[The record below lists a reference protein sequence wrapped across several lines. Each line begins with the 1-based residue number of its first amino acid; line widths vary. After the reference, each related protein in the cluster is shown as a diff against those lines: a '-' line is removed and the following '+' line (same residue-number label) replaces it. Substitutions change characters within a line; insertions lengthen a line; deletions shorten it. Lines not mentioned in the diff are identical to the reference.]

1 MSLASASPRRASL
14 DSDVIH
20 ITTSP
25 LPSSPRP
32 HTARSRHRYQA
43 LQPPATT
50 AGALPPARSSSPR
63 HHAHVSSAAPNN
75 TINNNDASPPRN
87 INNSFS
93 SPPSRRRRHSPS
105 SQHRPLRSAAADA
118 VTGNSRLRAQPAAA
132 TSSYD
137 QHFIDEFLRN
147 EFYST
152 TSPYAS
158 FTNPPAP
165 SDDDIYQDNSY
176 TDPRS
181 RITTTT
187 TTITTQDSDCMGRAS
202 DATADVPD
210 SPSQQLQAGPSAN
223 TTQNTDF
230 SLNDESQ
237 YSPLFPDLLDD
248 QDIPETAATSFSET
262 MPAATTTLRRG
273 HSDILRT
280 PKRQRGN
287 PPTERLVPPKQ
298 ERLKPLGPE
307 EDLFGDVPPAPTA
320 VAEDD
325 ALDEENLT
333 TIDLMEATGVLP
345 ELKEPIVD
353 NRIKIAAFQCAIC
366 MDDVAGLTVTY
377 CGHLFCAICLHQ
389 SLNVEATKG
398 RCPMCRSK
406 IDTKLRGSYT
416 TKTKGFWPLELKL
429 MTTTRRGKR
438 KAKDISK

>member
-20 ITTSP
+20 IVTSP

-32 HTARSRHRYQA
+32 HTARSRHRHQA
-43 LQPPATT
+43 LQPPATA

-63 HHAHVSSAAPNN
+63 HHAHVSSAALNN
-75 TINNNDASPPRN
+75 TTNSNASPPRH
-87 INNSFS
+87 INNYFS
-93 SPPSRRRRHSPS
+93 PSPSPSRRLRHSLA

-118 VTGNSRLRAQPAAA
+118 VTGNNRLRAQPSAA

-137 QHFIDEFLRN
+137 QHLIDDFLRN

-158 FTNPPAP
+158 FTNPPPP
-165 SDDDIYQDNSY
+165 SNDDIYQGNSY
-176 TDPRS
+176 TDLHS
-181 RITTTT
+181 QITTT
-187 TTITTQDSDCMGRAS
+187 TTITTQNSDCMGRAN
-202 DATADVPD
+202 DAAADVPD

-223 TTQNTDF
+223 TTQNTDY

-248 QDIPETAATSFSET
+248 QGVTETAATSFSET

-273 HSDILRT
+273 HSDILPT

-287 PPTERLVPPKQ
+287 LPAEHLVPPQ

-325 ALDEENLT
+325 LDEKNLT
-333 TIDLMEATGVLP
+333 TIDLTEATGVLP
-345 ELKEPIVD
+345 ELREPIVD

-366 MDDVAGLTVTY
+366 MDDVVGLTVTY

-389 SLNVEATKG
+389 SLTNVESLKG

-429 MTTTRRGKR
+429 MTKTRRGKR
-438 KAKDISK
+438 KAEDITK